1 MLENQKGL
9 SLLEVLVSVVILSVG
24 IIAVY
29 QPLIRNITVLHDAE
43 YRVIA
48 NRVSQN
54 EIWKVQE
61 WAQRFKKLPEKA
73 SQIIT
78 ERNKV
83 FTQSF
88 VFMLVPGE
96 DQLYTA
102 KAITSWR
109 SGSRVKQ
116 IQRQVYVSTL

>member
-1 MLENQKGL
+1 MLANQKGL
-9 SLLEVLVSVVILSVG
+9 SLLEVLVSVAILSVG
-24 IIAVY
+24 IVAVY
-29 QPLIRNITVLHDAE
+29 QPMLKNVSVLHDAE
-43 YRVIA
+43 HRVIA

-54 EIWKVQE
+54 EIWKAQE
-61 WAQRFKKLPEKA
+61 WAQRFKKIPDKA

-78 ERNKV
+78 EHNKV

-88 VFMLVPGE
+88 IFMLAPGE
-96 DQLYTA
+96 DQLYIV
-102 KAITSWR
+102 KAITSWK

>member
-1 MLENQKGL
+1 MLSNQKGL

-29 QPLIRNITVLHDAE
+29 QPMLRNITVLYDAE
-43 YRVIA
+43 HRVIA

-61 WAQRFKKLPEKA
+61 WAQRFKKIPDQA

-78 ERNKV
+78 DHNKV

-88 VFMLVPGE
+88 VFMLAPGE
-96 DQLYTA
+96 DKLYIA

-109 SGSRVKQ
+109 SGSKVKQ
-116 IQRQVYVSTL
+116 IQRKVYVSTF